1 MLKVINYKIQPQI
14 NLELQQK
21 SLQIGV
27 IYQPNIKLILNPN

>member
-14 NLELQQK
+14 NLGLQQK